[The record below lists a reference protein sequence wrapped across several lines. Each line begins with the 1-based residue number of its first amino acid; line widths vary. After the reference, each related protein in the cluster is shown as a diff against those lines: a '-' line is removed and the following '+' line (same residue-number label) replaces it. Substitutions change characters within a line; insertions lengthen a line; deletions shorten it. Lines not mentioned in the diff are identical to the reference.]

1 MNLLNLDTSELTL
14 HRYPST
20 NDPNLQ
26 AWDAAD
32 EYLLRELTTE
42 QLQNAASQGPIL
54 ILNDSFGALTCGLA
68 HYQPIAISDVL
79 QRASGI
85 QLLWI
90 TLTTI
95 GLFTL
100 MAWIWRAPASKS

>member
-1 MNLLNLDTSELTL
+1 MNLLNLETSELTL

-42 QLQNAASQGPIL
+42 QLQNAASQGR
-54 ILNDSFGALTCGLA
+54 F
-68 HYQPIAISDVL
+68 
-79 QRASGI
+79 
-85 QLLWI
+85 
-90 TLTTI
+90 
-95 GLFTL
+95 
-100 MAWIWRAPASKS
+100 